1 MGSFGENP
9 RGVTDKMTSSDILRM
24 AEALNTKVVIAYHHD
39 IWSNFMADPAE
50 ITMLWN
56 MKKDRLKYRFKPYIW
71 QVGGK
76 FVYPD
81 NKDDMEYHY
90 DRGFDDVFT
99 KETDLPVPVV
109 LVARRRAGGDAAAW
123 IAHLRAAR
131 PAASRISERDIAMR
145 SQEIG
150 LQLKGV
156 GKAFGTVR
164 VVQDLDLD
172 VYQGEFVVLL
182 GESGC
187 GKSTTL
193 RMIAGLDDVS
203 EGRIFINGRDVTDT
217 APMARDIAMVFQN
230 YALYPHM
237 DVAHNMSFALELAGV
252 GAAEITRRVN
262 EAAAVLNI
270 THLLQRKPKELSGGQ
285 RQRVAIGRCI
295 VRKPSVFLFDEPLS
309 NLDAKLRAH
318 MRTELALLHERLGK
332 TTIYVTHDQVEAMTL
347 ASRIVIFDKGRIQQ
361 VGTPS
366 EVFNQPAN
374 LFVAAFIG
382 MPSMNLLE
390 GQVQVQGGQ
399 ARLLGPGFAF
409 PLPDARLQGQSLIA
423 GVRPQTLRLAAGAA
437 HAAAAGGRGGVPG
450 DGIAAG
456 GQARGCG

>member
-1 MGSFGENP
+1 
-9 RGVTDKMTSSDILRM
+9 
-24 AEALNTKVVIAYHHD
+24 
-39 IWSNFMADPAE
+39 
-50 ITMLWN
+50 
-56 MKKDRLKYRFKPYIW
+56 MK
-71 QVGGK
+71 
-76 FVYPD
+76 
-81 NKDDMEYHY
+81 
-90 DRGFDDVFT
+90 
-99 KETDLPVPVV
+99 
-109 LVARRRAGGDAAAW
+109 
-123 IAHLRAAR
+123 
-131 PAASRISERDIAMR
+131 SR
-145 SQEIG
+145 EIG
-150 LQLKGV
+150 LQLQGV

-164 VVQDLDLD
+164 VVRDLDLD

-203 EGRIFINGRDVTDT
+203 EGRIFIKGVDVTDV
-217 APMARDIAMVFQN
+217 APKARDIAMVFQN

-252 GAAEITRRVN
+252 DKADITRRVN

-295 VRKPSVFLFDEPLS
+295 VREPSVFLFDEPLS

-390 GQVQVQGGQ
+390 GQVQVQDGQ
-399 ARLLGPGFAF
+399 ARIAGPGFAF
-409 PLPDARLQGQSLIA
+409 PLPDARLQGQTLMA
-423 GVRPQTLRLAAGAA
+423 GVRPQTLRLAQGRQPMLQLQVDVVEYLGMESLLVGKLV
-437 HAAAAGGRGGVPG
+437 GGGEGRVT
-450 DGIAAG
+450 AVVS
-456 GQARGCG
+456 GQRADLMRQTVGLDMDPQALHVFDKTSGQRIPV